1 MAKNPNAG
9 TSRKPW
15 WLLGI
20 ILIVLSMASSAGVS
34 FLLDSKSEASTE
46 TAEEP
51 AEPIKPEPPIFV
63 TVSPFTVNLQS
74 DQYEQRLLYIGLSFK
89 VGDETT
95 REMLEQNMPQ
105 LRSRLLLL
113 FSSQHAEGLT
123 TPEGKQALSQQILAL
138 FDEPFSD
145 PQPEL
150 AVNDVL
156 YTDFIVQ

>member
-20 ILIVLSMASSAGVS
+20 ILIVLSMASSAGVY

-46 TAEEP
+46 GVEET

-89 VGDETT
+89 VADETT

-105 LRSRLLLL
+105 LRSRLLML
-113 FSSQHAEGLT
+113 FSSQHAESLT
-123 TPEGKQALSQQILAL
+123 TPEGKRALSQQILAL

-145 PQPEL
+145 PQPKL

>member
-20 ILIVLSMASSAGVS
+20 ILIVLSMASSAGVY

-51 AEPIKPEPPIFV
+51 VKPEPPIFV

-150 AVNDVL
+150 VVNDVL